1 MPETS
6 SASDP
11 PANRSSQDH
20 FETVNGYKK
29 FSTRTTT
36 PSASRADGGQD
47 RKHRAEP
54 VVPMGEFSLI
64 DFDSHLIL
72 RPHEADGVSKIWV
85 TTRHEAGGG
94 QCAFLFGVV

>member
-1 MPETS
+1 
-6 SASDP
+6 
-11 PANRSSQDH
+11 
-20 FETVNGYKK
+20 
-29 FSTRTTT
+29 
-36 PSASRADGGQD
+36 
-47 RKHRAEP
+47 
-54 VVPMGEFSLI
+54 MGEFSLI